1 MKERKMIIKEFF
13 NKIYLSI
20 YLKLMGTEE
29 ELKQINK
36 KFDDKHKHSSHPTF
50 DIDELDRLSTGT
62 YVDDQGKAHTF
73 VMPMPERFWKYFK
86 YKSKNYDDDIFR
98 KKNLLFIGQ
107 ISPDEKDKV
116 IKQIAKSEVYRN
128 KPKKSG
134 SLVRKENK

>member
-1 MKERKMIIKEFF
+1 MIIKEFF

-29 ELKQINK
+29 ELKQINN
-36 KFDDKHKHSSHPTF
+36 KFDNKHKQHLENDENTLT
-50 DIDELDRLSTGT
+50 DIDELDKLSIGT